1 MQFAKRRSDRQRT
14 IAHAF
19 DGMAGCT
26 MILDYPVPQLDRVVF
41 NTSRRSTGAGQYRRQ
56 GERRDATE
64 AGQSHACAQS
74 AGGGRMHALE
84 ISLSGHPVLL
94 VAPGHLPYSPA
105 GCQVSRGS
113 TRTDSDTATVVRLTR
128 QASSEPMLAVADASQ
143 SGKISAVSPAALT
156 QIKQASV
163 SMGCE

>member
-1 MQFAKRRSDRQRT
+1 
-14 IAHAF
+14 
-19 DGMAGCT
+19 
-26 MILDYPVPQLDRVVF
+26 
-41 NTSRRSTGAGQYRRQ
+41 
-56 GERRDATE
+56 
-64 AGQSHACAQS
+64 
-74 AGGGRMHALE
+74 MHALE

-128 QASSEPMLAVADASQ
+128 QASSEPMLAVTEASQ